1 MLAAAAVF
9 IAVSGNDRVRTS
21 ASVPLPGGTLV
32 YAAKGAAGA
41 VGLFRWD
48 LETGRVS
55 AGPTIPGLD
64 TLARADPHGEGWIGV
79 ITRSP
84 SDLLTASTL
93 RSLSPGARLTPLLEG
108 RLVAFDSGGSS
119 VVAVTEGATTR
130 GCSHRLVISEREIAT
145 RVLDRQYEATTCA
158 RVLTLARA
166 RGTTYVTRQRG
177 DRISV
182 DFVGYKV
189 LHEILPRYAV
199 MSVSAA
205 SDMLVVSSRDMV
217 GFPAA
222 TPPVLGAAGPAALY
236 FQGIG
241 ALDPIPFAEGI
252 DPLSLGDVLAWSPDS
267 AAALVTGRMG
277 ADEGIFELA
286 MGPGASPR
294 RPVFIAPSRRPVW
307 ATYADGGTAFLSTE
321 GQIYALRDERLDA
334 LSLPP
339 GAPTPVGP
347 LIWVH

>member
-1 MLAAAAVF
+1 
-9 IAVSGNDRVRTS
+9 
-21 ASVPLPGGTLV
+21 
-32 YAAKGAAGA
+32 
-41 VGLFRWD
+41 
-48 LETGRVS
+48 
-55 AGPTIPGLD
+55 
-64 TLARADPHGEGWIGV
+64 
-79 ITRSP
+79 
-84 SDLLTASTL
+84 
-93 RSLSPGARLTPLLEG
+93 
-108 RLVAFDSGGSS
+108 
-119 VVAVTEGATTR
+119 
-130 GCSHRLVISEREIAT
+130 
-145 RVLDRQYEATTCA
+145 
-158 RVLTLARA
+158 LTLARA
-166 RGTTYVTRQRG
+166 RGTTYLTRQRG
-177 DRISV
+177 ERISV

-189 LHEILPRYAV
+189 LHDILPRYAV

-241 ALDPIPFAEGI
+241 ALDPIPFAEGT
-252 DPLSLGDVLAWSPDS
+252 DTLSLGDVLAWSPDS
-267 AAALVTGRMG
+267 AVVLVTGRMG
-277 ADEGIFELA
+277 TDEGIFELA

-307 ATYADGGTAFLSTE
+307 ATYADGGTAFLATE
-321 GQIYALRDERLDA
+321 GQIYALRDDRLEA